1 MNERRW
7 SKYSYTFKKPVPN
20 SFLGIP
26 VFQTGL
32 EVFEEPLMMQ
42 QNVWD
47 LQNIGVTYLERKN
60 PVSESQRQ
68 QQWVWQIRIKTKTT
82 MTTVIGYICTNKTA
96 RFLELPLIN
105 CVVLHDLVWYCYWYW
120 YCSSDPEWM
129 VWHWCWNDWNSEK
142 LGCCCVVLDTKAK
155 QARPVAVSL
164 IGASLFELT
173 FSLKSGF
180 FSSFFRSKL

>member
-68 QQWVWQIRIKTKTT
+68 QQ
-82 MTTVIGYICTNKTA
+82 
-96 RFLELPLIN
+96 
-105 CVVLHDLVWYCYWYW
+105 
-120 YCSSDPEWM
+120 
-129 VWHWCWNDWNSEK
+129 
-142 LGCCCVVLDTKAK
+142 
-155 QARPVAVSL
+155 
-164 IGASLFELT
+164 
-173 FSLKSGF
+173 
-180 FSSFFRSKL
+180 